1 MHPSLRAHA
10 TSEDRKGPKEEAP
23 SGCSRRASGTLRR
36 VEDSGVQ
43 GDCDMLTQTGDE
55 KNHSGEPEDDPLTYK
70 GVTLQTCQ
78 DGDTVIYEANN
89 DGLTPKVRVAL
100 SSTHQGASAT
110 IQASLER
117 STITLKT
124 NVPDSVRLP
133 DVLEPAV
140 KLRLLG
146 KDLNRTLLSHQRDLW
161 ITTPDD
167 MDWGTGLP
175 DNQGLATMLWM
186 LDCSLRFHIDH
197 IPDDA
202 LRLMYDGTYMDL
214 AQVMSEDNRAR
225 KRLTTTARV
234 IETMGVTDQG
244 RIREVIHA
252 RARTQSNNRNGTPT
266 LFVFERAVRLI
277 AKDEPILWLMRD
289 APDSVYQM
297 IMATHGRMMQGFTGW
312 LVSIIMINWAV
323 DLVLGRGEL
332 TPKRLAYEATV
343 GWQDWLDSTHW
354 GSQLGWDS
362 RIHGDPT
369 PERVTCR
376 LLTYLGVPE
385 GTARTIS
392 VSDDLCPV
400 LSAVIES
407 IQ

>member
-1 MHPSLRAHA
+1 
-10 TSEDRKGPKEEAP
+10 
-23 SGCSRRASGTLRR
+23 
-36 VEDSGVQ
+36 
-43 GDCDMLTQTGDE
+43 MLTQTGDK
-55 KNHSGEPEDDPLTYK
+55 KNHSGEPKDDPLTYN
-70 GVTLQTCQ
+70 GVTFQTYQ
-78 DGDTVIYEANN
+78 DGNTVTYEANG
-89 DGLTPKVRVAL
+89 DGITPRVRVVL
-100 SSTHQGASAT
+100 SGTHQKASAT
-110 IQASLER
+110 IRAFLEQ

-124 NVPDSVRLP
+124 NVPDSVRLLG
-133 DVLEPAV
+133 VLECAV
-140 KLRLLG
+140 RLRLLG
-146 KDLNRTLLSHQRDLW
+146 EELNRTLLGHQRDLW
-161 ITTPDD
+161 ITVPDD
-167 MDWGTGLP
+167 MEWDLP
-175 DNQGLATMLWM
+175 DNRGFATMLWM
-186 LDCSLRFHIDH
+186 LDCSLRFHIAH
-197 IPDDA
+197 VPDDA
-202 LRLMYDGTYMDL
+202 LRLMYDGTYLDL
-214 AQVMSEDNRAR
+214 TQVMSEDNRVR

-234 IETMGVTDQG
+234 IESMGVTDQG

-297 IMATHGRMMQGFTGW
+297 IMATHRRMMQGFTGW

-343 GWQDWLDSTHW
+343 GWQDWLDSTQW
-354 GSQLGWDS
+354 GNQLGWDS

-385 GTARTIS
+385 DTART
-392 VSDDLCPV
+392 VSTSGDLCQI
-400 LSAVIES
+400 LSTTIEAS
-407 IQ
+407 LR